1 MGRLSTAEPPVR
13 ERFTGGYGTALTWLV
28 VLAVSIWSSPC
39 RVEEG
44 HTPLAPGYGEL
55 GYTLPAPGSYALPPL
70 GPAADGRVL
79 DSRGNETTLHA
90 LFGERYV
97 LLSFM
102 YTHCSDANGCPL
114 TAHVFYQLKRAMG
127 TDKMLAK
134 NLRLVSLSFD
144 PERDTPAVM
153 RRYGNGF
160 RHAGDSGE
168 WRFATTRPD
177 GGLEPILDAY
187 SQNVQRALAMDGT
200 PGTRFFH
207 VLRVFLIDP
216 ERQIRNI
223 YSVDFLHAG
232 LIRRDLQTLMMAA
245 GEAQQTP
252 APAAF
257 DAPPPGPGDNRSDYA
272 SADYETRSRA
282 LQVRDGRPADLPALV
297 REPPLGL
304 PALDLPE
311 GAIPSAEQIALG
323 RKLFFDRR
331 LSLNETISC
340 AMCHIP
346 EQGFSNN
353 EMATAVGME
362 GRSVRRN
369 APTLLN
375 IGYAPRL
382 FHDGREDRL
391 SQQIWGPLL
400 AANEMANPSV
410 GHIIDKLE
418 TLPDYHGL
426 FQQAFAGRPP
436 GMQTVGDALAAY
448 QLSLNA
454 ADSPFDRWYFGEDEG
469 AVTQAVK
476 RGFELFTGRAGCSA
490 CHTIG
495 RSHALFS
502 DYRMHNTG
510 AGLPPGGGGQ
520 PATRSVQLAP
530 GVFVEV
536 EQALIDAVGATKP
549 ADLGRYEITRDPADR
564 WKFRTPTLRN
574 VALTAPYMH
583 DGSIGTLREVIGF
596 YNRGG
601 VTNPLQDSRIQP
613 LGLTETEQEALVAF
627 LESLTGSNVNE
638 LIADALAAPVGDPH
652 TGHTP

>member
-1 MGRLSTAEPPVR
+1 MRGILA
-13 ERFTGGYGTALTWLV
+13 GGPGSPGVCAVMLAIAL
-28 VLAVSIWSSPC
+28 WSGLGQAGESHP
-39 RVEEG
+39 
-44 HTPLAPGYGEL
+44 PLAPGYGDL

-70 GPAADGRVL
+70 GPAADGRVV
-79 DSRGNETTLHA
+79 DSQGRDTSLYQ
-90 LFGERYV
+90 LFGDRYV

-114 TAHVFYQLKRAMG
+114 TAHVFYQLKRAMAG
-127 TDKMLAK
+127 DEALAN

-144 PERDTPAVM
+144 PQRDTPAVM
-153 RRYGNGF
+153 RQYGEGF
-160 RHAGDSGE
+160 RHAGDRGE

-177 GGLEPILDAY
+177 GSLEPLLDAY
-187 SQNVQRALAMDGT
+187 SQNVQRALAIDGT
-200 PGTRFFH
+200 PGTQFFH

-245 GEAQQTP
+245 EQVRQTLV
-252 APAAF
+252 AGGG
-257 DAPPPGPGDNRSDYA
+257 DGTLQGPGDNRSDYD
-272 SADYETRSRA
+272 SVNYQTRSRA
-282 LQVRDGRPADLPALV
+282 LQVRQGQPADLLALV

-304 PALDLPE
+304 PPLDLAQ
-311 GAIPSAEQIALG
+311 GAMPTAEQIALG

-346 EQGFSNN
+346 AQGFSNN

-391 SQQIWGPLL
+391 SQQVWAPLL
-400 AANEMANPSV
+400 AGNEMANPSV
-410 GHIIDKLE
+410 GHIINKLE
-418 TLPDYHGL
+418 ALPDYQGR
-426 FQQAFAGRPP
+426 FEQAFAGRPP

-454 ADSPFDRWYFGEDEG
+454 ADSPFDRWYFGGDEA
-469 AVTQAVK
+469 AVEPAVK
-476 RGFELFTGRAGCSA
+476 RGFELFNGRAGCSA
-490 CHTIG
+490 CHTID
-495 RSHALFS
+495 RLHALFS
-502 DYRMHNTG
+502 DYRLHNTG
-510 AGLPPGGGGQ
+510 AGVAADDDAQ
-520 PATRSVQLAP
+520 PATRTVQLAP

-536 EQALIDAVGATKP
+536 EQAIIDTVGETRP
-549 ADLGRYEITRDPADR
+549 ADLGRYEITLDPADR

-583 DGSIGTLREVIGF
+583 NGSIATLQEVIAF

-601 VTNPLQDSRIQP
+601 VANPLQDPRIKP
-613 LGLTETEQEALVAF
+613 LGLTAMEQEALVAF
-627 LESLTGSNVNE
+627 LQSLTGSNVNE
-638 LIADALAAPVGDPH
+638 LIADALAAPPGDPD
-652 TGHTP
+652 TDHTP